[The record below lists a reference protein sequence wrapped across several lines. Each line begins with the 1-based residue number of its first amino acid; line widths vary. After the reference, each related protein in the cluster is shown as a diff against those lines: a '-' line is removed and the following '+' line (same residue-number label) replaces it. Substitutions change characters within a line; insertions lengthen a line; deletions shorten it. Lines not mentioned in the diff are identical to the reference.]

1 MSDTSEQAAEAL
13 RRGDLI
19 LLPTETVYGLG
30 ADAANPE
37 AVAAIFEAKGRP
49 RFNPLIA
56 HVADAATAETEGVFN
71 AQAKAL
77 AEAFW
82 PGPLTLVAPI
92 RDTTRVC
99 DLARAGLDSV
109 ALRVPA
115 HAGARAVLAAFG
127 GPVVAPSANRSG
139 RPSPTTFADAVEE
152 TGFAV
157 AAAVDGGACAVGLE
171 STVVSVLGGRVS
183 LLRPGAV
190 TRADLERVV
199 GPLDDSGEG
208 HRSPGRLTLH
218 YAPEAPVRIEAEAAR
233 DGEVLLGFGPG
244 VGEPRWSLSVS
255 GDLREAA
262 ANLFRLLREAD
273 RTRPVGIAVSP
284 IPAEGLGEA
293 INDRLRRAAGHVG

>member
-13 RRGDLI
+13 RRGELI

-56 HVADAATAETEGVFN
+56 HVADAATAETAGIFN

-115 HAGARAVLAAFG
+115 HAGARAVLAALG